1 MTLAAILHM
10 SLTGQMTQYARARLT
25 RRLYRSMPWIGSV
38 VAVVTI
44 GSAIRRKGWIGGTL
58 DTALDFIPFVG
69 GAKNLAE
76 AARGRDF
83 IRDKGA
89 ISGLA
94 NASDQT
100 SRFAGGRRS
109 SDRRDTP

>member
-1 MTLAAILHM
+1 M
-10 SLTGQMTQYARARLT
+10 SLASIFPMSLARQMTQYGSARLT

-44 GSAIRRKGWIGGTL
+44 GSAIRRKGWLGGTL

-69 GAKNLAE
+69 GAKNFAE

-83 IRDKGA
+83 IRDK
-89 ISGLA
+89 
-94 NASDQT
+94 
-100 SRFAGGRRS
+100 RVAG
-109 SDRRDTP
+109 

>member
-10 SLTGQMTQYARARLT
+10 SLTGQMTQYARGRLT

-58 DTALDFIPFVG
+58 DTALDFMPFVG
-69 GAKNLAE
+69 GAKNFAE
-76 AARGRDF
+76 AVRGRDF
-83 IRDKGA
+83 IRDKPRAIGA
-89 ISGLA
+89 AGNPAKAGSHIS
-94 NASDQT
+94 
-100 SRFAGGRRS
+100 
-109 SDRRDTP
+109 

>member
-1 MTLAAILHM
+1 MTLAGTLPMAI
-10 SLTGQMTQYARARLT
+10 SKQVRQYAAARLS

-38 VAVVTI
+38 VALATI
-44 GSAIRRKGWIGGTL
+44 GAAIRRKGWFGGTL

-83 IRDKGA
+83 IRDKRA
-89 ISGLA
+89 A
-94 NASDQT
+94 D
-100 SRFAGGRRS
+100 GRY
-109 SDRRDTP
+109 TKH

>member
-1 MTLAAILHM
+1 MSFAAIFPM
-10 SLTGQMTQYARARLT
+10 SMTRQMTQYASARLT

-44 GSAIRRKGWIGGTL
+44 GSAIRNKGWLGGTL

-69 GAKNLAE
+69 GAKNFAE

-83 IRDKGA
+83 IRDKHVV
-89 ISGLA
+89 SGPA
-94 NASDQT
+94 NATDQAP
-100 SRFAGGRRS
+100 RFAGGRRS